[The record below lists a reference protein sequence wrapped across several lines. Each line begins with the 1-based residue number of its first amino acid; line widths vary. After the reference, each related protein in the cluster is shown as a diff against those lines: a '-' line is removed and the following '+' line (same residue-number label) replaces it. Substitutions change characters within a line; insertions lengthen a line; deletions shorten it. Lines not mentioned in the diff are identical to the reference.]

1 MRHTTLSARH
11 GNGSFP
17 QQPTPAG
24 SADDTKGSLRG
35 AESPS
40 HPSAQASSP
49 CARQVL
55 DIGSI
60 ELNSDFREALDIV
73 AQGQSVYITGKAG
86 TGKSTLL
93 HYLHATTTKAVAVVA
108 PTGIAAINVGGQTIH
123 SFFHFQPQVI
133 KPHELRPCR
142 DASLMRRLD
151 MLIVDEVSMVRADLM
166 DGIDAALRLNRGRPQ
181 TPFGGVQIVL
191 IGDLFQLPPVVREQE
206 VKDYLHH
213 RYGAPYFF
221 GAPALR
227 TTAFGVIDLQKVYR
241 QTDTVFLDLLNKIR
255 ERRLDGN
262 TLELLNSRVTAFGC
276 LEDRSEY
283 VTLTPTNE
291 AAFQINMAFLKRLPM
306 PETDFEAVVAGK
318 FDRGAYPTDP
328 TLRLRRGARVMM
340 LKNDPSKR
348 WVNGTMGTVS
358 ELSPEQV
365 CVAINGSSHQVERY
379 TWENVEYC
387 FDRNTGR
394 IDQRVVG
401 KFQQYPLRLAWALT
415 IHKSQGQT
423 LDRVCLD
430 LGAGAFA
437 HGQTYVALSRCTS
450 LQGIA
455 LSRPIFPTDVIFD
468 DAVYGYRD
476 VFTPMSAE
484 EKHVSDHR

>member
-1 MRHTTLSARH
+1 M
-11 GNGSFP
+11 
-17 QQPTPAG
+17 
-24 SADDTKGSLRG
+24 
-35 AESPS
+35 
-40 HPSAQASSP
+40 
-49 CARQVL
+49 
-55 DIGSI
+55 
-60 ELNSDFREALDIV
+60 V

-93 HYLHATTTKAVAVVA
+93 QHLRATTTKAVAVVA

-123 SFFHFQPQVI
+123 SFFHFPPHVIRPQ
-133 KPHELRPCR
+133 ELRPCR

-206 VKDYLHH
+206 VNDYLHH
-213 RYGAPYFF
+213 RYKGPYFF
-221 GAPALR
+221 GAPAFR
-227 TTAFGVIDLQKVYR
+227 AAAFGVKDLQKVYR
-241 QTDTVFLDLLNKIR
+241 QKDTVFLDLLNNIR
-255 ERRLDGN
+255 EKRLDGN
-262 TLELLNSRVTAFGC
+262 TLELLNSRVTEFAC
-276 LEDRSEY
+276 LEERSEY

-291 AAFQINMAFLKRLPM
+291 AAFRINMEFLERLPM
-306 PETDFEAVVAGK
+306 PETDFDAVVVPE
-318 FDRGAYPTDP
+318 FEERDYPTDR

-340 LKNDPSKR
+340 LKNDPEKR
-348 WVNGTMGTVS
+348 WVNGTVGTVS
-358 ELSPEQV
+358 ELGPEQV
-365 CVAINGSSHQVERY
+365 WVAINGSSHKVERY
-379 TWENVEYC
+379 TWENIEYC
-387 FDRNTGR
+387 FDRRTGR

-401 KFQQYPLRLAWALT
+401 TFQQYPLRLAWALT

-430 LGAGAFA
+430 LGGGAFA

-455 LSRPIFPTDVIFD
+455 LSRPIFQTDVIFD

-484 EKHVSDHR
+484 QRNSSDRR